1 MIEPGD
7 WGMNP
12 RQPGRADL
20 RFSRLGRRGFR
31 AEIKLHR
38 RRLLRPGRGLEI
50 GLVLETKRAGE
61 KDRRDALDGGIIVAR
76 GVVESSAFDGDAVL
90 RAFELRLEHLET
102 GAGLEVGVA
111 FDDDQQSGK
120 RGAELALRLLEL
132 REL

>member
-102 GAGLEVGVA
+102 GAAPARTARAGPGRSA
-111 FDDDQQSGK
+111 QRSGSPAPCRPR
-120 RGAELALRLLEL
+120 RGPR
-132 REL
+132 